1 MNRSILILLCDFLLL
16 SLLQF
21 VDFDRKLDEGRAG
34 QQSIGSG
41 EVFLARAEHDL
52 IELMQQSMEVESVE
66 KQELR
71 EERVALRE
79 SLQSSEQQL
88 EKMGDDL
95 VREREQVSSLAKQ
108 KQELEAERARLE
120 QERKRLEELSSRR
133 ATELAAREK
142 DVSQLR
148 ERVVQTEAWSKTS
161 QKQLELLQKE
171 FRQKQEMLDRLMAD
185 KSLLEE
191 ERNKL
196 MEERSSLEVRWQ
208 VAETEKK
215 AIEQNLQRSEQ
226 YLQQVQEEKQQVQQ
240 TAAVL
245 AEGVQVLGETS
256 KGIKEEIQGLSTLTA
271 AAIFNRFQNAQVTL
285 EWTTA
290 RGGLFG
296 STREHTVP
304 SLLVSNGD
312 RVMALLHLYRTPLDP
327 MRYNSPPRSLF
338 GKIRMGGDESEITR
352 IEQWRQDP
360 RILVI
365 PVSDALAQKYKE
377 RWISLAKDPLRHDS
391 LVLVGREG
399 KYYGEGNLQLRP
411 DAKGYLRLPSG
422 LFSRMFGDFSPSR
435 GDWVFNRHGEL
446 IGIMVNNDHA
456 VVFDELNTIE
466 APWIWGESFSPSETE
481 QRLRQT
487 GERIQSLPLA
497 LQ

>member
-21 VDFDRKLDEGRAG
+21 VDFESKEEQGTGKALGG
-34 QQSIGSG
+34 G

-52 IELMQQSMEVESVE
+52 IDLMQQSMEVESVE

-71 EERVALRE
+71 EERLALQQ
-79 SLQSSEQQL
+79 SLEKSGQQL
-88 EKMGDDL
+88 EQIGDEL
-95 VREREQVSSLAKQ
+95 AKEKEQAALLAKQ

-120 QERKRLEELSSRR
+120 QERKRLEEISAQR
-133 ATELAAREK
+133 ATELAEREK
-142 DVSQLR
+142 DVTQLR
-148 ERVVQTEAWSKTS
+148 ERMVQTEAWSKTS

-171 FRQKQEMLDRLMAD
+171 FRQKQEMLDRLIAD
-185 KSLLEE
+185 KTLLEA

-196 MEERSSLEVRWQ
+196 MQERSSLEVRWQ

-215 AIEQNLQRSEQ
+215 AIEQNLQKSEQ

-256 KGIKEEIQGLSTLTA
+256 KGIKEEIQGLNTLTA

-285 EWTTA
+285 DWTTE

-304 SLLVSNGD
+304 SLLVSDGE
-312 RVMALLHLYRTPLDP
+312 RVLALLHLHRTPLDTL
-327 MRYNSPPRSLF
+327 RYSNPPRSLY
-338 GKIRMGGDESEITR
+338 GKIRIEGDESAITR
-352 IEQWRQDP
+352 IEQWDKDP
-360 RILVI
+360 RILMI
-365 PVSDALAQKYKE
+365 PVPDSLAQKYKE
-377 RWISLAKDPLRHDS
+377 RWVSLAKDPLRHDS
-391 LVLVGREG
+391 LVLVGRDG

-411 DAKGYLRLPSG
+411 DAKGYLRLPTG

-446 IGIMVNNDHA
+446 IGVMVNNEHA
-456 VVFDELNTIE
+456 VIFDQLKATGT
-466 APWIWGESFSPSETE
+466 PWTWGESFSPADTE
-481 QRLRQT
+481 KRLRDT
-487 GERIQSLPLA
+487 GARIQALPFT